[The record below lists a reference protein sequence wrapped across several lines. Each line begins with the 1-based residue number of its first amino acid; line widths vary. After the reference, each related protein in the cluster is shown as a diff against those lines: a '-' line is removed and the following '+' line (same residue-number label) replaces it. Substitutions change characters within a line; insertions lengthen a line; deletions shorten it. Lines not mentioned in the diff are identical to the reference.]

1 MVLLADRR
9 AFIITPKDLAPE
21 DGFVGLAAERA
32 AERLRLALTEAQ
44 QARSLRFLLLAA
56 ALGSGHGDLRGAP
69 AHGLLTRG
77 PIADAAAEAH
87 AAPRW
92 HAKIGQTPMFDTSFL
107 YPRCAACWG
116 SSTGCWCC
124 CSVTNG

>member
-56 ALGSGHGDLRGAP
+56 ALSALATAIYAVLLR
-69 AHGLLTRG
+69 
-77 PIADAAAEAH
+77 AA
-87 AAPRW
+87 
-92 HAKIGQTPMFDTSFL
+92 
-107 YPRCAACWG
+107 Y
-116 SSTGCWCC
+116 
-124 CSVTNG
+124 